1 MKVQAEWKV
10 QIKIKFSP
18 FCKRDCQLYEICC
31 IRDAIIPTSI
41 QISKNKVNFLSAP
54 IFTQQ

>member
-10 QIKIKFSP
+10 QIKNTSSP
-18 FCKRDCQLYEICC
+18 FCKRDCQLYEICG
-31 IRDAIIPTSI
+31 IRDAIIPTST
-41 QISKNKVNFLSAP
+41 QILKNKVNFLSAP